1 LNANH
6 PQPRQTVGDNP
17 SPAGSMK
24 LLPNFVANENTFAT
38 ASKVSVLVPVY
49 NGEKFLAEC
58 LDSILAQDFRD
69 MEILIADDG
78 STDGSTGLIEK
89 YAARDGR
96 IRWWRN
102 PVNLGLA
109 GNFND
114 CLRAARNEY
123 VKYVL
128 QDDVLLSPSAV
139 RQMVQ
144 ALDADPSVTLVASAS
159 HVIDGR
165 GERIEFRNSFRRSGV
180 MDGKAAILHS
190 LARDGNY
197 IGEPSVVMFRRDQA
211 GRGYDERYRQLL
223 DLDFWFHL
231 LEQGRLAYL
240 AEPLC
245 AFRRHAKQQT
255 AVNYESGGHVQDELM
270 LAQYW
275 LSRPWLRGFTC
286 ARLQFQQV
294 YALEK
299 RYGERAR
306 PFTEKIRA
314 SLKPGG
320 CKFYWLEY
328 KITRPFTKL
337 NRWLQKR
344 FAPRPPEQTAPLKKN
359 DPINSQA

>member
-1 LNANH
+1 MPNIRN
-6 PQPRQTVGDNP
+6 PQKAGDSLSPTV
-17 SPAGSMK
+17 SMK
-24 LLPNFVANENTFAT
+24 PLPNFVANENTFTT

-49 NGEKFLAEC
+49 NGEEFLAEC

-69 MEILIADDG
+69 MEILIVDDS
-78 STDGSTGLIEK
+78 STDGSTGLIER
-89 YAARDGR
+89 YAARDSR

-102 PVNLGLA
+102 PVNLGPV
-109 GNFND
+109 GNLNH

-123 VKYVL
+123 VKFVL

-144 ALDADPSVTLVASAS
+144 ALDADPSVILAVSAS
-159 HVIDGR
+159 HVIDDQ
-165 GERIEFRNSFRRSGV
+165 GERIEFRNFFRHSGV

-190 LARDGNY
+190 LERDGNY
-197 IGEPSVVMFRRDQA
+197 IGEPSVVMFRRDKA
-211 GRGYDERYRQLL
+211 GRGYDERYRQLV

-245 AFRRHAKQQT
+245 AFRRHAKQQS
-255 AVNYESGGHVQDELM
+255 ALNVKSGAHVQDELI

-275 LSRPWLRGFTC
+275 FSRPWLRGFTC
-286 ARLQFQQV
+286 GKVQFQQV

-314 SLKPGG
+314 ALKPGG
-320 CKFYWLEY
+320 YMFYWLEY
-328 KITRPFTKL
+328 KITRPLNKL

-344 FAPRPPEQTAPLKKN
+344 LARRQLNKTAPLKKD
-359 DPINSQA
+359 DPINSKA

>member
-1 LNANH
+1 
-6 PQPRQTVGDNP
+6 
-17 SPAGSMK
+17 MK
-24 LLPNFVANENTFAT
+24 HLPNFVANENTFPT

-78 STDGSTGLIEK
+78 STDGSPGLIEK
-89 YAARDGR
+89 YAARDSR

-102 PVNLGLA
+102 PVNLGAA
-109 GNFND
+109 GNLNH

-123 VKYVL
+123 IKYVL

-144 ALDADPSVTLVASAS
+144 ALDADPSVTLAASAS
-159 HVIDGR
+159 HVIDGQ

-180 MDGKAAILHS
+180 MDGKAAILHN

-197 IGEPSVVMFRRDQA
+197 IGEPSVVMFRRDKA
-211 GRGYDERYRQLL
+211 GRGYDERYRQLM
-223 DLDFWFHL
+223 DLDFWFRL

-255 AVNYESGGHVQDELM
+255 AVNRESGAHVQDELM

-275 LSRPWLRGFTC
+275 LARPWLRGFTC
-286 ARLQFQQV
+286 GKVQFQQV

-320 CKFYWLEY
+320 CMFYWLEY
-328 KITRPFTKL
+328 KITRPFSKL
-337 NRWLQKR
+337 NRRLQKR
-344 FAPRPPEQTAPLKKN
+344 LARRQVEKTAPLKN
-359 DPINSQA
+359 NPINSKA